1 MQVFPVGSPLVSD
14 VSRAVLKVT
23 EGEKMKNIEN
33 AWLGKQNNCIDSKNK
48 VSSASLS
55 LASFWGLFL
64 IAGVASLSALIISL
78 SMFLYKEREQI
89 WIPDHSEG
97 SIWRRIH
104 DTLRIFDR
112 KNLSFHIFRK
122 RELQEKSRI
131 DSDHVIGASEAS
143 PNTKYLQSP
152 SSYTTDIEPPF
163 ACLGTLGTSP
173 GEYGD
178 FNPNGL
184 ASQLEP
190 AIELIN

>member
-1 MQVFPVGSPLVSD
+1 
-14 VSRAVLKVT
+14 
-23 EGEKMKNIEN
+23 MKNIEN

-78 SMFLYKEREQI
+78 SMFLYKERKQI
-89 WIPDHSEG
+89 WIPYHSEG

-104 DTLRIFDR
+104 DTLRILDR

-143 PNTKYLQSP
+143 PNTKDYRH
-152 SSYTTDIEPPF
+152 
-163 ACLGTLGTSP
+163 
-173 GEYGD
+173 
-178 FNPNGL
+178 
-184 ASQLEP
+184 
-190 AIELIN
+190 